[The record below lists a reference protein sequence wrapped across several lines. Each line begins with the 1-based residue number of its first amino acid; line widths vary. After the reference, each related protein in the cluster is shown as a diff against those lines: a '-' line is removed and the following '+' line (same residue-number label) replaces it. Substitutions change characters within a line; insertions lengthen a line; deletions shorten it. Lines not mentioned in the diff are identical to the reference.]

1 MKKTLTVFT
10 PAYTRAHTIERTYQS
25 LCRQTLQDFCWL
37 IIDDGSKDNTGELV
51 EKWKKENKIPIT
63 YIYQQNQGMHGAHNT
78 AYKHIDTELNTCIDS
93 DDFMPDNAVELIVK
107 TWRKKGND
115 RYAGMIALDQIEDGT
130 IIGKDFDRDLKE
142 TTLGDYYRKGGS
154 GDKKLIYR
162 TEVICKY
169 PEYPIFNGEKY
180 VSLAYKYSHVDQDY
194 NMLVLNEP
202 VCTVEYQTDGS
213 SMNMYRQY
221 WNNPNGF
228 AFIRKHDMMLS
239 KSFREKMRNCIH
251 YVSSSLR
258 IRNYSFLKETPL
270 KLHTFLAVPF
280 GTFLYLYT
288 RHKVKSGQKMK
299 I

>member
-1 MKKTLTVFT
+1 
-10 PAYTRAHTIERTYQS
+10 
-25 LCRQTLQDFCWL
+25 
-37 IIDDGSKDNTGELV
+37 
-51 EKWKKENKIPIT
+51 
-63 YIYQQNQGMHGAHNT
+63 MHGAHNT

-228 AFIRKHDMMLS
+228 AFIRKHDMILS

-251 YVSSSLR
+251 YVSISLR